1 MRIRLGRDGVG
12 MTDLSN
18 SDAPPRAEQTPS
30 SDAAAEFMGRLA
42 HELKTPLTVAKGFA
56 YTLRTSVE
64 QLDPDTI
71 RRCAD
76 AILRGLSSAE
86 VLVESLSHT
95 RSVDAGDVTLNLKR
109 VEVGQFVAE
118 VVRDLEVITHPHR
131 VSVVLATDV
140 VAWFDPGKIR
150 QILTNLLSNAAKFSP
165 AEELI
170 VVDVSS
176 DDLHVQISVIDRGC
190 GVSPEDM
197 DRLFTKYERLGSSV
211 KGTGLGLYI
220 SRGIA
225 RAHGGD
231 ITVDSDGKSGCT
243 FILRLPIHAAEKT
256 A

>member
-1 MRIRLGRDGVG
+1 MKE
-12 MTDLSN
+12 
-18 SDAPPRAEQTPS
+18 DAPSRANSAPEPT
-30 SDAAAEFMGRLA
+30 AELMARLA

-86 VLVESLSHT
+86 ILVDSLSQT
-95 RSVDAGDVTLNLKR
+95 RSVDSGEVTLSLKR
-109 VEVGQFVAE
+109 VEVSQFVAE
-118 VVRDLEVITHPHR
+118 VVRDLEVITQPHR
-131 VSVVLATDV
+131 VSVVLTTDV
-140 VAWFDPGKIR
+140 TAWFDQGKIR
-150 QILTNLLSNAAKFSP
+150 QVLTNLLSNAAKFSP
-165 AEELI
+165 AEEPI

-190 GVSPEDM
+190 GISREDM
-197 DRLFTKYERLGSSV
+197 DRLFTKYERLGTSV

-231 ITVDSDGKSGCT
+231 ITVESDGSSGCT
-243 FILRLPIHAAEKT
+243 FVLHLPMHAAEQT

>member
-12 MTDLSN
+12 MTDVSN
-18 SDAPPRAEQTPS
+18 RDAPRRERTS
-30 SDAAAEFMGRLA
+30 SPDPASELMGRLA

-56 YTLRTSVE
+56 YTLRQSVE
-64 QLDPDTI
+64 QLDPAAI

-86 VLVESLSHT
+86 VLVESLSQT
-95 RSVDAGDVTLNLKR
+95 RSVDAGELTLNLKS

-118 VVRDLEVITHPHR
+118 VIRDLEIITQPHR
-131 VSVVLATDV
+131 VSVVLTTEV
-140 VAWFDPGKIR
+140 TAWFDPAKIR
-150 QILTNLLSNAAKFSP
+150 QVITNLLSNAAKFSA
-165 AEELI
+165 AEEPI
-170 VVDVSS
+170 VVEVSG
-176 DDLHVQISVIDRGC
+176 DDLHVAIAVIDRGC
-190 GVSPEDM
+190 GISKEDM
-197 DRLFTKYERLGSSV
+197 ERLFVKYERLGSSV

-231 ITVDSDGKSGCT
+231 ITVKSDGESGCT
-243 FILRLPIHAAEKT
+243 FTLLLPIHAAEPS